1 MMLDEGEIE
10 RRVCLIRP
18 MEQHYAPLRMM
29 DESHWEEADPDR
41 FAAAWETELADIPV
55 FSDSTI

>member
-1 MMLDEGEIE
+1 MGPRRLEDDGEIE

-29 DESHWEEADPDR
+29 EESHWEGVDR
-41 FAAAWETELADIPV
+41 AAFAAASLSV
-55 FSDSTI
+55 SVSCFGNL